1 MSDNIAAEMLLI
13 RRSGLFLS
21 SWYISAR
28 PKAIA
33 QGDDGA
39 EHFCQLGW
47 RQGAKP
53 NPYFDPG
60 FYLTQNQDVAATG
73 VNPLVHYI
81 AFGEAEGRDPCG
93 FFHVTWYRQ
102 EYGLGPQ
109 ESCLRHY
116 LERRLTGQ
124 VAPVPGFDA
133 AFYLETHRDV
143 AAGKSDPF
151 EHFLAF
157 GPAEGRDP
165 APGFDIK
172 YYMKRYAD
180 TLAGQNPLLHYLRNP
195 TNDTR
200 RPEHEGK
207 APVAVKRATRPSPHF
222 EEFAPLPAHVA
233 RRAKLLAF
241 YLPQFHR
248 VAENEAWWGK
258 GFTDWTNLA
267 RAQPRFTGHLQ
278 PRVPRDLGYYSLD
291 DPSVLHRQ
299 VEMAIGAGL
308 SGFVFY
314 YYWFNR
320 HRLLEKPLQQ
330 FLDDKSLKFSFCVM
344 WANENWTRRW
354 DGLEREILIAQE
366 YLVSDD
372 EALLASFAELFA
384 DPRYIRID
392 GRPLLMIYRPG
403 LIPDA
408 RVRLAKWRAMFL
420 ELHGENPIIIMAQS
434 LGDDY
439 DSSPYELDGAVE
451 FPPHKL
457 SQETRVIN
465 AELDLLDE
473 DFAAKVHDYQD
484 IAETSL
490 RLPPPDY
497 PLIKTIVPGWD
508 NDPRREGAGLAL
520 HGATPAKYQAWLE
533 KLVDYAGA
541 KTFFGERI
549 ICVNAWNEWAE
560 GAMLEPDLHFGAAFL
575 NATGRAMTG
584 RAGADSMGKILLVGH
599 DAQPHGSQLLLLHMA
614 RHLKSQAGMDVQIL
628 LLGVGPLLG
637 KFFESGPVTVASD
650 KGVIGHHLDHFKA
663 AGYRTAI
670 VNSAASAHVV
680 PWLQRRGMDATLL
693 IHELPQILQEY
704 NLEISGRQGASAA
717 KNLVFSS
724 EFVAEKFL
732 AAVDLKRPGY
742 VILPQGNYQKISF
755 ESASRT
761 RISVELGLGQD
772 EFLVLGAGFGHIRKG
787 FDFFLQIARRMIGPK
802 IHFVWVG
809 DIEFLLK
816 TYLAPEM
823 QALQKT
829 GRFHHIP
836 FTDDVQKYFS
846 AADVFALTSR
856 EDPYPTVVMEALAA
870 GVPCV
875 AFEGSGG
882 IPGLL
887 RAQNAGLVAEAGDV
901 DDFCS
906 KIEALLDHEALAETR
921 PRLTAMAEQKFDFGH
936 YVQKLLLLAKPDLK
950 TVSVCVLNYNYAN
963 YLPERLRSI
972 FAQTYPVA
980 EILFFDDASTDD
992 SLSTAQS
999 LALAAR
1005 RDIKTI
1011 VNDRNSGSVFAQW
1024 RRAAETATGTYIW
1037 LCEADDAAHPAFLA
1051 QMMQLM
1057 TDDPEIVLAF
1067 SDSEAMDAA
1076 GRKTMV
1082 DYKSYYLQSGA
1093 PDLTRTGIWPADEFA
1108 AKFLWERN
1116 LIPNVSAVIWRRD
1129 RLLAALA
1136 AVDDLYGWRIAGD
1149 WRLYLAACLGGP
1161 GKIAFLQ
1168 APLNQHRRHE
1178 AGLTQS
1184 LEADLHVNE
1193 IIAMQE
1199 HAASALGLSATK
1211 RKAQHAYAAAIALQL
1226 GVEKKPASPPKR
1238 EVARKKRL

>member
-1 MSDNIAAEMLLI
+1 MSDNIAAEILLI

-21 SWYISAR
+21 SWYIATR

-33 QGDDGA
+33 KGDDGA
-39 EHFCQLGW
+39 EHFCQIGW

-53 NPYFDPG
+53 NPYFDPA
-60 FYLTQNQDVAATG
+60 FYLTQNQDVAASG
-73 VNPLVHYI
+73 VNPLLHYI

-172 YYMKRYAD
+172 YYMKRYGD
-180 TLAGQNPLLHYLRNP
+180 TLAGQNPLLHSLHNP
-195 TNDTR
+195 ANYTR

-207 APVAVKRATRPSPHF
+207 APVAVKRATRPSKHF
-222 EEFAPLPAHVA
+222 EEFAPLPSYVV

-248 VAENEAWWGK
+248 VAENDAWWGK

-291 DPSVLHRQ
+291 DPSVLPRQ
-299 VEMAIGAGL
+299 IEMAIGAGL

-320 HRLLEKPLQQ
+320 HRLLEKPLRQ
-330 FLDDKSLKFSFCVM
+330 FLDDKSIDFSFCVM

-366 YLVSDD
+366 YFFADD

-384 DPRYIRID
+384 DPRYIRIE

-420 ELHGENPIIIMAQS
+420 ELHGENPIIIIAQS

-465 AELDLLDE
+465 DELDLLDE
-473 DFAAKVHDYQD
+473 DFAAKVHEYED

-508 NDPRREGAGLAL
+508 NDPRREGAGLLL
-520 HGATPAKYQAWLE
+520 HGATPEKYQAWLE
-533 KLVDYAGA
+533 KLVDYTDQN
-541 KTFFGERI
+541 KFYGERI

-575 NATGRAMTG
+575 NATGRAITG
-584 RAGADSMGKILLVGH
+584 RAGADCMGKILLVGH
-599 DAQPHGSQLLLLHMA
+599 DAQPHGSQLLLLHIA
-614 RHLKSQAGMDVQIL
+614 RHLKQQAGMDVQIL

-637 KFFESGPVTVASD
+637 KFFDTAPVTVASD

-663 AGYRTAI
+663 AGIRAAI

-680 PWLQRRGMDATLL
+680 PWLQRRGIEATLL

-704 NLEISGRQGASAA
+704 NLEIPARQGAGAA

-724 EFVAEKFL
+724 EFGARKFL
-732 AAVDLKRPGY
+732 GAVDLPYQKY
-742 VILPQGNYQKISF
+742 AILPQGNYQAITF
-755 ESASRT
+755 DSAART
-761 RISVELGLGQD
+761 RISVELGVGQD

-787 FDFFLQIARRMIGPK
+787 FDLFLQIARRMVGTK
-802 IHFVWVG
+802 IHFVWMG
-809 DIEFLLK
+809 DIEFLMK

-823 QALQKT
+823 AALRKT

-836 FTDDVQKYFS
+836 FTDEAQNYFS

-856 EDPYPTVVMEALAA
+856 EDPYPTVVMEALAC

-887 RAQNAGLVAEAGDV
+887 REQNAGLVAAAGDV
-901 DDFCS
+901 DDFCT
-906 KIEALLDHEALAETR
+906 KIRALLDHEILGETR
-921 PRLTAMAEQKFDFGH
+921 PRLAAMAAQNFIFGH
-936 YVQKLLLLAKPDLK
+936 YVQKLLRLAQPDIK

-972 FAQTYPVA
+972 FGQTYPVA
-980 EILFFDDASTDD
+980 EILFFDDASNDD
-992 SLSTAQS
+992 SLATAQS
-999 LALAAR
+999 LAAAAR
-1005 RDIKTI
+1005 RDIKI
-1011 VNDRNSGSVFAQW
+1011 IANDRNSGSVFAQW
-1024 RRAAETATGTYIW
+1024 RRAAETATADYIW
-1037 LCEADDAAHPAFLA
+1037 LCEADDAASPAFLD
-1051 QMMQLM
+1051 QMMQRIS
-1057 TDDPEIVLAF
+1057 DDPDIILAF
-1067 SDSEAMDAA
+1067 SDSSAMDAA
-1076 GRKTMV
+1076 GSQTMP
-1082 DYKSYYLQSGA
+1082 DYKSYYVQSGA
-1093 PDLTRTGIWPADEFA
+1093 KELTRSGVWACEKFA

-1136 AVDDLYGWRIAGD
+1136 AVDDLYEWRVAGD
-1149 WRLYLAACLGGP
+1149 WRLYLAACLGGT
-1161 GKIAFLQ
+1161 GRVAFLG

-1178 AGLTQS
+1178 AGITQS
-1184 LEADLHVNE
+1184 LDAGQHVQE
-1193 IIAMQE
+1193 ITAMQE
-1199 HAASALGLSATK
+1199 IAASALGLNATK
-1211 RKAQHAYAAAIALQL
+1211 RKAQRYYAETISRQL
-1226 GVEKKPASPPKR
+1226 GVEISAVIPPKR
-1238 EVARKKRL
+1238 EVARKKRV